1 MGSEA
6 NPSYLYSVYDVPAKK
21 TIAEFEEL
29 TGGEMKVA
37 MMPYT
42 SVDKNGV
49 AVTKFVPGAS
59 SYSPITLV
67 HALNVEGQALN
78 DWFVLASQGKTKDA
92 RKNIN
97 ITMLSYDSRQPMVV
111 WDITNA
117 LPVSISGFSF
127 NQHTK
132 GGLYYVCQELTI
144 QPEFI
149 EMHFK

>member
-1 MGSEA
+1 
-6 NPSYLYSVYDVPAKK
+6 
-21 TIAEFEEL
+21 
-29 TGGEMKVA
+29 

-59 SYSPITLV
+59 SYSPIILV

-117 LPVSISGFSF
+117 LPISISGFSF

-144 QPEFI
+144 QAEYI

>member
-1 MGSEA
+1 MGSDG

-42 SVDKNGV
+42 SVDKNGI
-49 AVTKFVPGAS
+49 AVTKFVPGAT

-67 HALNVEGQALN
+67 HALNVEGQALDN
-78 DWFVLASQGKTKDA
+78 WFVLASQGKTKDA

-97 ITMLSYDSRQPMVV
+97 ITMLDYKTRKPMIV
-111 WDITNA
+111 WDIINA
-117 LPVSISGFSF
+117 LPVSITGFSF

-144 QPEFI
+144 QAESIDMKFN
-149 EMHFK
+149 